1 MPREGIEEL
10 IQLIKDMWQKNQI
23 IKRWRTASI
32 YTIHKKGDE
41 NLTGNYRGI
50 SLLDIG
56 YKILASIMAE
66 RLSEKL
72 EREKKL
78 TEAQAGFRK
87 KRSTIELIFVLNT
100 IIGNRLKRKRGK
112 LYAVFVD
119 FKKAFDMTDRK
130 RLWEKWKGWE

>member
-1 MPREGIEEL
+1 MPREGIEKL

-23 IKRWRTASI
+23 IKRWRKAST
-32 YTIHKKGDE
+32 YTNHKKGDE

-87 KRSTIELIFVLNT
+87 KEAL
-100 IIGNRLKRKRGK
+100 
-112 LYAVFVD
+112 
-119 FKKAFDMTDRK
+119 
-130 RLWEKWKGWE
+130 